1 RLEVFTRRIF
11 AGLIFRPHRRVV
23 LTDAAPAQGRRLKSV
38 EDILLRIELNA
49 LIVLTD
55 RFVVVLRLIG
65 IGAGLQD
72 RWQFIVNV
80 FGLLI
85 LSRNARPLG
94 GRRVRLFLSFSG
106 VSCCAPT
113 RHSAI
118 VRGFDL
124 VERQGVAVA
133 RLKREIVLW
142 MLADL
147 NVGVVVGAR
156 ARCAGRD
163 CVSADERNADV
174 HVLTILIG

>member
-1 RLEVFTRRIF
+1 M
-11 AGLIFRPHRRVV
+11 
-23 LTDAAPAQGRRLKSV
+23 
-38 EDILLRIELNA
+38 NA

-174 HVLTILIG
+174 HVLTILIGLGSVLRFDVRAIKFDDGVLDRHGRAVRLFYRHPAARGNHLR